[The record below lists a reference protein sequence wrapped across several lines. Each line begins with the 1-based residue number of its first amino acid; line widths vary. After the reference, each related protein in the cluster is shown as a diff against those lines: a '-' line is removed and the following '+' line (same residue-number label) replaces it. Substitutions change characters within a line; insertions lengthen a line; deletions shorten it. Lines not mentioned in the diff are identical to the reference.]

1 MQEPSRSLWLD
12 LIDML
17 WSECSRTFSLGAYKW
32 NLCTASK
39 VLSWAI
45 IELSN
50 CVHCM
55 CWPWWTLHWCQEWDL
70 LVMSTRTCATVR
82 MEEQIALL
90 IQKLDEQCQQ
100 IKCLGESQSTQLKE
114 MEWRLYQME
123 NRVNSL
129 MEELETLQQKMW
141 LKQKQDSE
149 TDTLAQPQTFSGYS
163 GQFQQPMPPQYPV
176 VYLQVAIWSSH

>member
-1 MQEPSRSLWLD
+1 
-12 LIDML
+12 
-17 WSECSRTFSLGAYKW
+17 
-32 NLCTASK
+32 
-39 VLSWAI
+39 
-45 IELSN
+45 
-50 CVHCM
+50 M

-70 LVMSTRTCATVR
+70 LVMSTRTHATVR

-163 GQFQQPMPPQYPV
+163 GQFQQPMPPRYPV
-176 VYLQVAIWSSH
+176 VYVQVAIWAVTKTNHWGEQDRAAHWSSVKGTSHSYSGEVLQVYRPFTKGYP